1 MNVNQTGD
9 AAVQIWTALANLFA
23 GATGGVV
30 LALIV
35 VAFIVGRRRR

>member
-9 AAVQIWTALANLFA
+9 AVVQIWTALANLFA
-23 GATGGVV
+23 GATGGAV

-35 VAFIVGRRRR
+35 VGIGTP